1 MGLQV
6 SKPPAEMGPSRSQAI
21 VDENLVLLDRILN
34 GDAKAFE
41 ELVHRHEQR
50 VYRVAMGII
59 DNHEDA
65 EEAVQQTFLKVYRHL
80 GGFQRS
86 SKFTTWMTR
95 IAINEALQIRR
106 RRRPTVSLDD
116 PQVSDEGVMPREL
129 RDWHDDPGKIY
140 DKQQIR
146 EIVESA
152 IQSLPAIYREAFVV
166 RDVQG
171 LTSEEAAAA
180 LVIGV
185 SALKTRL
192 LRARLMMREALAV
205 YLQRKPTLKSRAAQ
219 VRWKLQDV
227 FLARMRRVIEGSE
240 GSSK

>member
-1 MGLQV
+1 VVQA
-6 SKPPAEMGPSRSQAI
+6 SKTVTEMKPSGSHPV
-21 VDENLVLLDRILN
+21 VDEDLVLLDRILT

-50 VYRVAMGII
+50 VYRVALGII
-59 DNHEDA
+59 GNHEDA
-65 EEAVQQTFLKVYRHL
+65 EEAMQQTFLKVHQHL

-86 SKFTTWMTR
+86 ARFATWMTR

-116 PQVSDEGVMPREL
+116 LQVSDEGVMPREL

-146 EIVESA
+146 EIVERA
-152 IQSLPAIYREAFVV
+152 IQSLPTIYREAFVV

-171 LTSEEAAAA
+171 LTSQEAAAA
-180 LVIGV
+180 LGIGV
-185 SALKTRL
+185 STLKTRL
-192 LRARLMMREALAV
+192 LRARLMMREALAF

-227 FLARMRRVIEGSE
+227 LLDRMRRVIAGKEE
-240 GSSK
+240 SSK